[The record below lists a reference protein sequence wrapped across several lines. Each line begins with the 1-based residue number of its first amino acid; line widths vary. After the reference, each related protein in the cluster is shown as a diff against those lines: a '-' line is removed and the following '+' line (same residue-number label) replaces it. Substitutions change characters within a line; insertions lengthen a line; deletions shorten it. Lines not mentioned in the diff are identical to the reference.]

1 MEISRLRALREL
13 ASRQTMAAVADAL
26 CLTAS
31 AVSQQI
37 SQLEEE
43 VGVPLTER
51 QGRGVRLTPAG
62 ELLVEH
68 TERLMMVLDE
78 AKADIAQLKKEVAGV
93 LRVAV
98 FPTVAAALMPHVV
111 NALRKTYPYLQVK
124 IDEMEPSDGLAAL
137 GSWQSDVSFVDD
149 LSLQLAA
156 KPNSAEYHH
165 VLDDYLYV
173 LLPQNHPLAK
183 KQSVSI
189 GALRDEQWALDSAS
203 SVYAEFVQNLC
214 RRAGYEPNVN
224 ANCRGFE
231 VVSAMV
237 SAGCSVTVMPGLRVA
252 YRLNKVAAVKLSPEV
267 KRRISIAYRK
277 GERNHP
283 AVKVFVEQ
291 AIQSAT
297 ILGLTKQPGS

>member
-1 MEISRLRALREL
+1 
-13 ASRQTMAAVADAL
+13 MAAVADSL

-43 VGVPLTER
+43 VGLPLTER
-51 QGRGVRLTPAG
+51 QGRGVRLTRAG
-62 ELLVEH
+62 EVLVEH

-78 AKADIAQLKKEVAGV
+78 AKADLAHLKSEIAGV

-98 FPTVAAALMPHVV
+98 FPTVAAALLPHVV
-111 NALRKTYPYLQVK
+111 NALRETYPYLQ
-124 IDEMEPSDGLAAL
+124 IMLDELEPSDGLTSL

-149 LSLQLAA
+149 LSLQLSA
-156 KPNSAEYHH
+156 KQSSAEYVHI
-165 VLDDYLYV
+165 LDDYLYA
-173 LLPQNHPLAK
+173 LLPENHALAE
-183 KQSVSI
+183 KQTLSI
-189 GALRDEQWALDSAS
+189 AALRDEQWALDSAS

-214 RRAGYEPNVN
+214 RRAGYEPKVN
-224 ANCRGFE
+224 ANCRGVE

-237 SAGCSVTVMPGLRVA
+237 SAGCSVTVMPGLRIA
-252 YRLNKVAAVKLSPEV
+252 YRLNKVAAVKLAPEV

-283 AVKVFVEQ
+283 AVRVFVEQ
-291 AIQSAT
+291 AVKSA
-297 ILGLTKQPGS
+297 IELGLANEVGA